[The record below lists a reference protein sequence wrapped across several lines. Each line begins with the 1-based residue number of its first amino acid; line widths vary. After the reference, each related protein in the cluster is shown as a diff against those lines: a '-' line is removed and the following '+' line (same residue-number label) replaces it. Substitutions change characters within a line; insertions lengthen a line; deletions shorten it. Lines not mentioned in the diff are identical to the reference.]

1 MIVRR
6 LPSRN
11 DELYHY
17 GVKGMKWHHHKYK
30 TEDSKI
36 KKKPKVS
43 KEYEEELEYNSR
55 KNVYP
60 EQYEEDEE
68 EYKKDRTT
76 YDRYMYEL
84 TDKNGRSVMAKNGTP
99 SDIRRKY
106 ADMDYRRKKLK
117 KTKEKNKK
125 KNAMTSE
132 ISAAASRAV
141 VNKYQDLSI
150 KRAKPISQEDWSK
163 LRKQADKIKVK
174 HNIDY

>member
-1 MIVRR
+1 MEVKRINEA
-6 LPSRN
+6 S

-60 EQYEEDEE
+60 EQYEED
-68 EYKKDRTT
+68 RTT
-76 YDRYMYEL
+76 YDRLMYKL

-106 ADMDYRRKKLK
+106 ADMNSRRKQLK

-132 ISAAASRAV
+132 ISAAACRAV
-141 VNKYQDLSI
+141 VNKYQDVSI

-163 LRKQADKIKVK
+163 LKKQADKIKAK

>member
-1 MIVRR
+1 MTQVIVRR
-6 LPSRN
+6 TPSRN

-30 TEDSKI
+30 TEDSKT

-43 KEYEEELEYNSR
+43 KEYQEELEYNSR

-60 EQYEEDEE
+60 EQYEED
-68 EYKKDRTT
+68 RTT
-76 YDRYMYEL
+76 YDRLGYKL

-106 ADMDYRRKKLK
+106 ADMNNRRKQLK

-132 ISAAASRAV
+132 ISAAAGRAI
-141 VNKYQDLSI
+141 VNKYQDVSI
-150 KRAKPISQEDWSK
+150 KRAKPINQEDWSK
-163 LRKQADKIKVK
+163 FKKQADKIKAK

>member
-1 MIVRR
+1 MVVKRTKEAF
-6 LPSRN
+6 N
-11 DELYHY
+11 ELYHY

-30 TEDSKI
+30 TEDSKT

-43 KEYEEELEYNSR
+43 KEYQEELEYNSR

-76 YDRYMYEL
+76 YDRQGYKF
-84 TDKNGRSVMAKNGTP
+84 TDKDGRSVMAKNGTP

-106 ADMDYRRKKLK
+106 ADMNNRRKQLK
-117 KTKEKNKK
+117 KKKEKNKK

-141 VNKYQDLSI
+141 VNKYQDVSI
-150 KRAKPISQEDWSK
+150 KRAKPINQEDWSK
-163 LRKQADKIKVK
+163 LRKQVDKIKVK

>member
-1 MIVRR
+1 MNQVIVRR
-6 LPSRN
+6 SPSRN

-30 TEDSKI
+30 TEDKKI
-36 KKKPKVS
+36 KKNPKVS

-60 EQYEEDEE
+60 EQYEED
-68 EYKKDRTT
+68 RTT
-76 YDRYMYEL
+76 YDRHFYKL
-84 TDKNGRSVMAKNGTP
+84 TDENGRSVMAKNGTP

-106 ADMDYRRKKLK
+106 ADMNSRRKQLK

-125 KNAMTSE
+125 KNAMMSE
-132 ISAAASRAV
+132 ISAAAGRAV
-141 VNKYQDLSI
+141 VNKYQDVSI

-163 LRKQADKIKVK
+163 LKKQADKIQAK